1 MGKHDDC
8 RGYRLRKRSWRRRLG
23 TGVGP
28 REARRTWSCRRGRE
42 GGTRG
47 RMEGTIGWELKEGGI
62 RKGATA

>member
-8 RGYRLRKRSWRRRLG
+8 RGYRLRRKRSWRRRLG

-28 REARRTWSCRRGRE
+28 GEARRTWSCRW
-42 GGTRG
+42 G
-47 RMEGTIGWELKEGGI
+47 RMEGKIGWELKEGGI